1 MFLNIITCVG
11 ITIILT
17 QSSLFER
24 LRDWVSSFSDKLGE
38 LVNCAM
44 CMGVW
49 VGFIMSFIFSC
60 NLLHL
65 SFCTSVFAWSLS
77 AVINL
82 LINISYYYDK
92 IIGDEIE

>member
-1 MFLNIITCVG
+1 MFLNIIACVG

-17 QSSLFER
+17 QSSLFEK
-24 LRDWVSSFSDKLGE
+24 LRDWVSSYSDMTRE

-49 VGFIMSFIFSC
+49 VGFIMSFVFSC
-60 NLLHL
+60 NFIHL
-65 SFCTSVFAWSLS
+65 SFCTSVCAWMVS
-77 AVINL
+77 AVVNL

>member
-1 MFLNIITCVG
+1 MILNILSCVG

-24 LRDWVSSFSDKLGE
+24 LRDWVSSYSEKLGE
-38 LVNCAM
+38 LVNCPM

-60 NLLHL
+60 NIFHL
-65 SFCTSVFAWSLS
+65 SFITSIASWSLS

-82 LINISYYYDK
+82 FINLSYYYDN